1 MWVHTCHAGGMPCCE
16 MEARAR
22 IAKASRKR
30 RHFTID
36 MHCHVLT
43 LAAEGLVASEPQKK
57 AEAEDM
63 IRTMG
68 KASVAHNNA
77 TMLPQA
83 FPKLTQLND
92 RLTDMDA
99 MGIDV
104 QVISPS
110 PTQYYYWADI
120 GLSQQLVQTQN
131 QHIASLVSQFP
142 KRLVGFGTVSLQ
154 NPAIAAAQLEVAIRE
169 LGLKGVEIS
178 TSINGTELSDRSFD
192 VFWQTAARLKAVV
205 FLHPFGTTLGNRTRE
220 YYLVNSVGQPLETT
234 LALSHL
240 IFGGVLERH
249 PALAIV
255 AAHGGGY
262 LPTYIDRSSH
272 AFRVRPEAR
281 IDLQTPPEILLKKIW
296 FDTVVYEP
304 MALRHL
310 IERVGVDRVVV
321 GTDYPFDM
329 GCYDVHD
336 LVERTAGL
344 SDADRASILGENA
357 AKLIGWVT
365 HTTS

>member
-1 MWVHTCHAGGMPCCE
+1 MWIHSCRSGGMPCCE

-22 IAKASRKR
+22 IPQASKKS

-36 MHCHVLT
+36 MHCHVLS
-43 LAAEGLVASEPQKK
+43 LAAEQLVASQPQKK
-57 AEAEDM
+57 AEAAIM
-63 IRTMG
+63 IQTMG
-68 KASVAHNNA
+68 EASVSHNNT

-83 FPKLTQLND
+83 FPKLTQLDD
-92 RLTDMDA
+92 RLKDMDA

-110 PTQYYYWADI
+110 PTQYYYWAETE
-120 GLSQQLVQTQN
+120 LSQQLVQTQN
-131 QHIASLVSQFP
+131 EHIAALVSQFP
-142 KRLVGFGTVSLQ
+142 KRLAGLGTVSLQ
-154 NPAIAAAQLEVAIRE
+154 SPAIAAAQLEVAINK

-178 TSINGTELSDRSFD
+178 TSINGKELSDRSLD
-192 VFWQTAARLKAVV
+192 VFWQMAERLKAVV
-205 FLHPFGTTLGNRTRE
+205 FVHPFGSTLGNRTQA

-240 IFGGVLERH
+240 IFGGVLERY
-249 PALAIV
+249 PALTVV

-262 LPTYIDRSSH
+262 LPTYIGRSSH

-281 IDLQTPPEILLKKIW
+281 VDSKTSPDELLKKIW
-296 FDTVVYEP
+296 FDTVIYDP

-310 IERVGVDRVVV
+310 VERVGVDRVVL

-329 GCYDVHD
+329 GNYDVHD
-336 LVERTAGL
+336 LVEETTGL
-344 SDADRASILGENA
+344 SEADRAAILGENA
-357 AKLIGWVT
+357 AQLIGWAMQT
-365 HTTS
+365 AG